1 MKNKKSAWQI
11 EKWKRGLK
19 YVNELINY
27 LKPITWED
35 LERAVKRTENKFMVN
50 WEPQVEI
57 IENEVR
63 KKIESLT
70 TENVKEAEI
79 GKQLLERLQKVRK
92 KYERWN
98 VKNWKV
104 VKERRGEQ

>member
-35 LERAVKRTENKFMVN
+35 LERAVKRIENKFMVN
-50 WEPQVEI
+50 WEPQVKL
-57 IENEVR
+57 IENEIQ
-63 KKIESLT
+63 KKIESLSI
-70 TENVKEAEI
+70 NNLSEAEK

-98 VKNWKV
+98 VENWKLT
-104 VKERRGEQ
+104 KKRRGEQ